1 MKRLVTFISTVL
13 LCAALGFAGSG
24 KTVKAP
30 GLSLS
35 SFGIEPGFLFGFDHT
50 ELLLSCAVV
59 SDEGLVF
66 TKDYD
71 SDYQIIAI
79 TPKLHL
85 GYNIDG
91 FETGWNNSIGVAYAS
106 SIAFENNGIGNM
118 EALAMYYRG
127 EAIIRAGLGIGF
139 TAYLPM
145 LYFVIEPDHFTFKT
159 IGSSNGFWECIASGI
174 VTSSLNFR
182 WYLK

>member
-1 MKRLVTFISTVL
+1 MKRIVTFISVIL
-13 LCAALGFAGSG
+13 LCGALGFADSR
-24 KTVKAP
+24 KSTVAP

-35 SFGIEPGFLFGFDHT
+35 AFGIEPGVTFGINHT
-50 ELLLSCAVV
+50 ELSISCAVA
-59 SDEGLVF
+59 SDEGFVF
-66 TKDYD
+66 TRNYD
-71 SDYQIIAI
+71 SDNQIIAI

-91 FETGWNNSIGVAYAS
+91 FENGWNNSLGVAYAS
-106 SIAFENNGIGNM
+106 SIGFLDEGIGNM

-127 EAIIRAGLGIGF
+127 EVIIKAGLGIGF

-145 LYFVIEPDHFTFKT
+145 FYFVVEPDNFVFKT
-159 IGSSNGFWECIASGI
+159 IGTSYGFWACVGSGI

-182 WYLK
+182 WYF